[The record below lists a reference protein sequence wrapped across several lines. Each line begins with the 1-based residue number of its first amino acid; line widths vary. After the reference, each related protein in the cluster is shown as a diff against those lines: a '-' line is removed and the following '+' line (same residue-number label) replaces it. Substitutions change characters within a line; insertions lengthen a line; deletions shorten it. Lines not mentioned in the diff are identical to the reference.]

1 MTDTHSQSFFGQS
14 TGLTVQSI
22 SKEEPFIFFKCI
34 KKKADRSWEKPS
46 KGEGKVIKC
55 NLEEIIMIQQVLNQK
70 VKSWSTFHVFNEI
83 KTQISFKWEDGNNKK
98 LWINIGSYS
107 KMLNLTQ
114 IELFRLLLKH
124 IIKEKIKYA
133 TGSSLNLSTVKVSKP
148 NTPETFPSERS
159 LIQTNNLQK
168 SANINPKSQISG
180 AIIKETDHALLI
192 KFSDGKEI
200 RTPKSIIGSGF
211 DANKNIL
218 QTFFID
224 TWFLKKNSILADLIK
239 KNP

>member
-46 KGEGKVIKC
+46 KGEGKIIKC
-55 NLEEIIMIQQVLNQK
+55 NLEEIIMIQQVLNKK
-70 VKSWSTFHVFNEI
+70 VKSWSTFHVFNEM

-107 KMLNLTQ
+107 KMLNLAQ
-114 IELFRLLLKH
+114 IEIFRLLLKH

-133 TGSSLNLSTVKVSKP
+133 TGSSVNLSTVKLPES
-148 NTPETFPSERS
+148 NTTEASPRKRPLTQ
-159 LIQTNNLQK
+159 IIKLQK

-192 KFSDGKEI
+192 KFSDSKEI
-200 RTPKSIIGSGF
+200 WTPKSIIGSGY
-211 DANKNIL
+211 DANKSIL

-224 TWFLKKNSILADLIK
+224 TWFLKKNSILAD
-239 KNP
+239 